1 MAEETL
7 FSKIIA
13 RKIPAKIA
21 YEDDKYIVIHDINP
35 QAPAHVLVIPKRPIP
50 TLNDLTPADA
60 DLVGGMFLVAKQVMR
75 GMGHQDY
82 RTVFNCGAG
91 AQQSV
96 FHVHLHVLAGRK
108 FTWPPG

>member
-1 MAEETL
+1 MPETI

-13 RKIPAKIA
+13 KEIPARIA
-21 YEDDKYIVIHDINP
+21 FEDSQYIVIHDIQP
-35 QAPAHVLVIPKRPIP
+35 AAPVHLLVIPKKPIP
-50 TLNDLTPADA
+50 TLNDLSSADA
-60 DLVGGMFLVAKQVMR
+60 ELVGGMFLTAQKLMKEL
-75 GMGHQDY
+75 GHPDY

-96 FHVHLHVLAGRK
+96 FHLHLHVLAGRS